1 MFRDVIDYIGNTTD
15 AGLSCEILMKG
26 SQFEM
31 AVAEYI
37 LGAVLILIS
46 IALIVL
52 VMLQESKQQGLSGA
66 IAGGADTFFGKNKGR
81 TMEAKL
87 EKLTKI
93 LSAVFI
99 VLTLVTTLVVG
110 FLAK

>member
-1 MFRDVIDYIGNTTD
+1 
-15 AGLSCEILMKG
+15 
-26 SQFEM
+26 M

-37 LGAVLILIS
+37 LGAVLILLS

-52 VMLQESKQQGLSGA
+52 IMLQESKQQGLSGA
-66 IAGGADTFFGKNKGR
+66 IAGGADTFFGKNKAR

-93 LSAVFI
+93 FSAVFI